1 MTSTEVSVIPPPSPS
16 DMNSGFFHK
25 TVEANLWTK
34 VDTNSPSFLE
44 SPKTSYGRKYP
55 QYF

>member
-16 DMNSGFFHK
+16 DMNGGFFHK